1 MTSSSRGNSSSR
13 GSLKSCLKPSARR
26 AVSIAGHSGT
36 SVPQSYP
43 FPSTRSIPCP
53 ANSYQCSDSLLQ
65 TFGSPSDQSSLRT
78 LPRCHSMSSLPGVH
92 NKPANVGTCNWF
104 GEVALNGSEKET
116 MRFLNDRLANYLE
129 KVRRL
134 EREKAELESKI
145 QEWSQCQIPDI
156 CSNYTSYFK
165 TIDELQCKLL
175 CSKSENSRLTM
186 QLDNAKLAAD
196 DFKTKYKS
204 ELYLRK
210 LVEGD
215 INNLH
220 RNLETLAKCDLESRV
235 ESLKEEMLCLKK
247 NHEQEVHSL
256 QCQLGDKLRIELDT
270 DPPGDLNRVLGEIR
284 CQYEAMVKT
293 NQNDVEQWFIAQ
305 SEGVSLQ
312 AMSCS
317 EELQCC
323 QSEILELKRSVNALE
338 VELQAQH
345 KMVGLPLALVCFNFL
360 ERFKEG
366 GRKLPG
372 TKACGYLDGSEK
384 DCLENS
390 LTESETR
397 YSTELAQMQY
407 LIGNVEEQLA
417 EIRADLE
424 RQNQEYQVLLDVKA
438 RLVCEISTYR
448 NLLEREDS
456 KLLCNPCATSSCH
469 TPKAPSLSSSPSSL
483 PKSQGAG
490 MASNRAFSQ
499 GKF

>member
-345 KMVGLPLALVCFNFL
+345 KM
-360 ERFKEG
+360 
-366 GRKLPG
+366 
-372 TKACGYLDGSEK
+372 K

>member
-1 MTSSSRGNSSSR
+1 MTSSSRGNNSSR
-13 GSLKSCLKPSARR
+13 GSLKSCLKPSGRR
-26 AVSIAGHSGT
+26 AVSITGHSGA
-36 SVPQSYP
+36 SVPQSSP
-43 FPSTRSIPCP
+43 SPSTRSSSRR
-53 ANSYQCSDSLLQ
+53 ANSYQSSGSLPQ
-65 TFGSPSDQSSLRT
+65 TFGSPSDRT
-78 LPRCHSMSSLPGVH
+78 LTRCHSMSSLPGAH
-92 NKPANVGTCNWF
+92 NIPANVGTCSWF
-104 GEVALNGSEKET
+104 GDIALNGSEKET

-134 EREKAELESKI
+134 EREKAELEGKL
-145 QEWSQCQIPDI
+145 QEWSQCQVPNI
-156 CSNYTSYFK
+156 CSNYTTYFK
-165 TIDELQCKLL
+165 TIDELQRKLL
-175 CSKSENSRLTM
+175 CSKSENSRLVV
-186 QLDNAKLAAD
+186 QVDNAKLAAD

-210 LVEGD
+210 IVETD
-215 INNLH
+215 INSLH
-220 RNLETLAKCDLESRV
+220 RNLDDLSLAKCELESQV

-247 NHEQEVHSL
+247 NHEQEVHNL
-256 QCQLGDKLRIELDT
+256 QCQLGDKLRFELDT
-270 DPPGDLNRVLGEIR
+270 DPPGDLNRVLGEMR

-305 SEGVSLQ
+305 SEGISLK

-345 KMVGLPLALVCFNFL
+345 KM
-360 ERFKEG
+360 R
-366 GRKLPG
+366 
-372 TKACGYLDGSEK
+372 

-390 LTESETR
+390 LTESEAR

-407 LIGNVEEQLA
+407 LISNVEEQLA

-456 KLLCNPCATSSCH
+456 KLPCNPCATSSCH
-469 TPKAPSLSSSPSSL
+469 TPKAPTLSSSPCSF
-483 PKSQGAG
+483 PKSQGTG
-490 MASNRAFSQ
+490 MTSNRAFSQ